1 VCLNNQNAS
10 PLVESLATYAQEF
23 QVPLL
28 TGLPEY
34 GSESYN
40 TELQV
45 FAPAEIS
52 PGDEPDTAT

>member
-1 VCLNNQNAS
+1 MCLNNQNAS

-40 TELQV
+40 TELHFGPV
-45 FAPAEIS
+45 EIA
-52 PGDEPDTAT
+52 PGDEPFTAS